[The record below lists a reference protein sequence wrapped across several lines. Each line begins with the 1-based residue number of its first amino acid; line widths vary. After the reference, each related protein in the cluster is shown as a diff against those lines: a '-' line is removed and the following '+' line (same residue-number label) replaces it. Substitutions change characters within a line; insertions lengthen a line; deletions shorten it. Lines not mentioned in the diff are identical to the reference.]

1 MKKAKQKIRFRR
13 FFLLW
18 LAVCLLAGG
27 AWVGHFYKEGWRE
40 CRTASPRDNF
50 DQNEIESYEY
60 RLKNAAEKGIPVP
73 VQLAGL
79 RMSGNHYDEGA
90 WVLYQP
96 ETGEFYTD
104 QPCYIAVVRQN
115 GEQKRYFLYD
125 TEMISRLYDSVH
137 FLYGGSPILYSIY
150 IRDDQFVPGEL
161 FVVKDSYFPLPRNQ
175 TEGRKI
181 AGEWVNLT
189 PENTDG
195 WTKVECYLGK
205 DYLSSYH
212 EYSDQTETDGAD
224 STDGTLRFSGDCV
237 LIGTAD
243 APVADGFRQRIQ
255 SELPDAY
262 AKMRESQKQRYE
274 DADSDAIPTE
284 ILNELLDEY
293 HAADRQELLEYY
305 QRSDKVQ
312 RRYLPKQ
319 IFQNYLQDITAGRSY
334 NYAIN
339 DTDVHFRGE
348 DWQLF
353 HFQYV
358 DSREMF
364 EQLYLIFLP
373 LFLPYVIGFALLIAL
388 MLSVV
393 TYSLYS
399 RRYDIEAYRRN
410 LTGALAHDLKTP
422 LSVIYGNAENLRA
435 HVHPEHADEYADCIM
450 ENVTHIDEMIAG
462 VLGLAKL
469 ERSAAPPMKDSVDL
483 TELLH
488 TAFGRHAEAMAE
500 RGLTLAESGSLV
512 LRGNREMLTQLAENL
527 AANAVQHAAEGG
539 RITVT
544 VDEKNTLRISNPYT
558 GALDEKKLCEP
569 FQRGDAARG
578 SQSGSGLGLSIVQQ
592 IASLHKCRLRVTAR
606 DGEFTVELKRLK
618 LGFLFQPIRVKSKR

>member
-18 LAVCLLAGG
+18 FAVCLLAGS

-60 RLKNAAEKGIPVP
+60 RLKKADEEGDPVP
-73 VQLAGL
+73 VRLAGL
-79 RMSGNHYDEGA
+79 RMSGDRYDEGA

-104 QPCYIAVVRQN
+104 QPCYMTVVRQN

-137 FLYGGSPILYSIY
+137 FLYGGFPILYSIY

-161 FVVKDSYFPLPRNQ
+161 FVVKDSYFPLPCNQ

-181 AGEWVNLT
+181 AGEWVDLT

-293 HAADRQELLEYY
+293 HAADRQDLLEYY

-450 ENVTHIDEMIAG
+450 ENVKHIDEMIAG

-488 TAFGRHAEAMAE
+488 MAFGRHAEAMAE

-512 LRGNREMLTQLAENL
+512 LKGNREMLTQLAENL

-558 GALDEKKLCEP
+558 GELDEKQICEP

-606 DGEFTVELKRLK
+606 DGEFTVALKRLK